1 MKIKAIL
8 ISTLMVLSLS
18 AFAQDLGTQV
28 SDLQQ
33 QNRTVAD
40 AAAREYAEVSRRG
53 KVRIDQLEG
62 RIKSDQKEL
71 DAAKKSIREA
81 NDRIKNAQSNLK
93 LRKEALKLQKKAY
106 GIALAEDH
114 VKQVH
119 GFHLDEERQ
128 LMTFDIVVDFD
139 APDREAVRADVLKKI
154 RAEYPAYDIVITLDS
169 DTSD

>member
-81 NDRIKNAQSNLK
+81 NDRIKNAQSNLT
-93 LRKEALKLQKKAY
+93 LRKEALKLQKKA
-106 GIALAEDH
+106 
-114 VKQVH
+114 
-119 GFHLDEERQ
+119 
-128 LMTFDIVVDFD
+128 
-139 APDREAVRADVLKKI
+139 
-154 RAEYPAYDIVITLDS
+154 
-169 DTSD
+169 

>member
-62 RIKSDQKEL
+62 RIKSDQ
-71 DAAKKSIREA
+71 
-81 NDRIKNAQSNLK
+81 
-93 LRKEALKLQKKAY
+93 
-106 GIALAEDH
+106 
-114 VKQVH
+114 
-119 GFHLDEERQ
+119 
-128 LMTFDIVVDFD
+128 MVV
-139 APDREAVRADVLKKI
+139 
-154 RAEYPAYDIVITLDS
+154 
-169 DTSD
+169 